1 MGGIETIQVKM
12 VGLVIASTTLFD
24 SMEFN
29 HHHSTYCLKCQLD
42 LNGTWPSI
50 QYNQQ
55 KMHRDEV
62 KWGNE
67 VLSVNPLVDSWDGL
81 LLLGQPFCCS

>member
-42 LNGTWPSI
+42 LNGT
-50 QYNQQ
+50 
-55 KMHRDEV
+55 
-62 KWGNE
+62 
-67 VLSVNPLVDSWDGL
+67 
-81 LLLGQPFCCS
+81 